1 MRGNSKRKKRK
12 LLKTENRAEGTAY
25 KTQGG
30 IKMAKIDASK
40 IKGYEEMSVEEKLAA
55 LENYEYEDN
64 STELEK
70 YKAAISKANSEAAEW
85 KKKHNALIS
94 EDEKKKQA
102 AEEELQALREQ
113 VESMNR
119 DKTISE
125 HKAELL
131 ALGYEEELAKEGAEA
146 LANGDTAK
154 VFAIQR
160 KFLEAH
166 DKVLKTEL
174 LKGTPTPPA
183 GSGTDTMTLEK
194 LKNMSVSDRYEFSV
208 SNPEEYEKLYN
219 GGN

>member
-1 MRGNSKRKKRK
+1 
-12 LLKTENRAEGTAY
+12 
-25 KTQGG
+25 
-30 IKMAKIDASK
+30 MAKIDASK

-94 EDEKKKQA
+94 EEDQRKQE
-102 AEEELQALREQ
+102 AEEELQALKEQ
-113 VESMNR
+113 VATMNR
-119 DKTISE
+119 EKTISE

-194 LKNMSVSDRYEFSV
+194 LRSMSVADRYEFSV
-208 SNPEEYEKLYN
+208 SNPEEYERLYN